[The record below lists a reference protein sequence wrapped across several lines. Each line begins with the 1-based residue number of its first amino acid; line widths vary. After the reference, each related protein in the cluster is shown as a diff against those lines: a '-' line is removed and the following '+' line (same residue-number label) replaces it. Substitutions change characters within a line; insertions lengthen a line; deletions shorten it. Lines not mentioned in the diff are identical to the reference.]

1 MKFDVT
7 KEKNYI
13 EKKKVDMGNEKGITL
28 IALITSIIIMLILS
42 AISLN
47 ATIGQ
52 NGIINNARN
61 AKLKQEGAEVATE
74 IQSGIASLDIEYY
87 EKATSDA
94 GITINSL
101 YSIEGL
107 SKYVSGK
114 VNGFNYSK
122 NGTTTVYYTNSK
134 GTYTVKIDN
143 QGIATTFSGIY
154 LNKFD
159 IAKINMKKG
168 DKVAINNDDKAI
180 VWKIISNGTEQ
191 TIENNVIEKSENGTT
206 IAKGYKD
213 GEVVGT
219 IIIEDEEVFGK
230 GDTEIDSDTENKIEE
245 FNIGKNGDNVKANI
259 LQNED
264 GTYKIIIKGS
274 GEMADEEITEK
285 STLSDLKEKT
295 KELVIDNGITNIGA
309 NAFKSFNSL
318 QNVVFGKN
326 ITTIG
331 ESAFEECTS
340 LQNVVIDNS
349 ISVIEAKAFYNCSS
363 IKDLYL
369 GQSIQKINEKAFN
382 GCGAITNLV
391 IPENVNYIGINAF
404 DNCSKLET
412 AVYNARNCAKYDGSF
427 LGGNMLDQNVKKIKL
442 GENVEVIPEN
452 MFKYLDYI
460 KEIKIPNSV
469 KTIGSE
475 AFYYCIRIESLDLG
489 DGVEKIC
496 DNAFGSCSNL
506 KKIKFSKNL
515 KNIEG
520 LAFAWCSSITE
531 LNLNDSLEEIDTWAF
546 MYCQNIK
553 NIKIPNSV
561 KLIGDGAF
569 EGCTSV
575 NTLELGNS
583 IETIGEKAFY
593 GLKNIEELTL
603 PESLKSIGEWAFYG
617 CDNIK
622 TLYYNSIHCST
633 EYIFDSKGT
642 CGYPFQSSNSDASQA
657 YNIDNIIIGPKV
669 EFLDSDIF
677 RKCRIQTITIPSNV
691 QYIAYEGGTNQSS
704 DSDGTF
710 TNCSFLKE
718 IIVKKPENSLVG
730 APWSNVDGITVKWE
744 PEE

>member
-13 EKKKVDMGNEKGITL
+13 EKKEVDMGNEKGITL

-74 IQSGIASLDIEYY
+74 IQSGIAALDIEYY
-87 EKATSDA
+87 EKATSDS

-101 YSIEGL
+101 YSIDGL
-107 SKYVSGK
+107 SKYLNGK
-114 VNGFNYSK
+114 VNGFNYNK

-134 GTYTVKIDN
+134 GTYTVKIDS

-154 LNKFD
+154 VKENE

-168 DKVAINNDDKAI
+168 DKVAINNDDKEI

-191 TIENNVIEKSENGTT
+191 TIENNVIEKNENGTT

-230 GDTEIDSDTENKIEE
+230 GDTEIDSDTENKIAE
-245 FNIGKNGDNVKANI
+245 FNIGKNGNNVKANI
-259 LQNED
+259 LCNED
-264 GTYKIIIKGS
+264 GTYKIIIKGN
-274 GEMADEEITEK
+274 GEMADGNISEK
-285 STLSDLKEKT
+285 STLSDLTEKT
-295 KELVIDNGITNIGA
+295 KELVIDNEITNVGE

-318 QNVVFGKN
+318 QNVTFGKN

-331 ESAFEECTS
+331 KSAFEECTS

-369 GQSIQKINEKAFN
+369 GKSVTKIRNSAFKNCSSI
-382 GCGAITNLV
+382 TDLV
-391 IPENVNYIGINAF
+391 IPENVQVISDGTFEGLEKLRSVIFNAKKCYYY
-404 DNCSKLET
+404 CSISNWILW
-412 AVYNARNCAKYDGSF
+412 D
-427 LGGNMLDQNVKKIKL
+427 LDCS
-442 GENVEVIPEN
+442 
-452 MFKYLDYI
+452 MFKGSNVNKIVIGDDVEYI
-460 KEIKIPNSV
+460 DSSMFAKNSTVRDLKIGKSV
-469 KTIGSE
+469 KSIG
-475 AFYYCIRIESLDLG
+475 
-489 DGVEKIC
+489 
-496 DNAFGSCSNL
+496 N
-506 KKIKFSKNL
+506 
-515 KNIEG
+515 
-520 LAFAWCSSITE
+520 LAFA
-531 LNLNDSLEEIDTWAF
+531 
-546 MYCQNIK
+546 Y
-553 NIKIPNSV
+553 
-561 KLIGDGAF
+561 
-569 EGCTSV
+569 
-575 NTLELGNS
+575 
-583 IETIGEKAFY
+583 
-593 GLKNIEELTL
+593 LKNIEELTL

-633 EYIFDSKGT
+633 ENIFDSKGA
-642 CGYPFQSSNSDASQA
+642 CGYPFQSSNSDVSQA

-669 EFLDSDIF
+669 EYIDSDIF
-677 RKCRIQTITIPSNV
+677 RKCKIQTITIPSNV
-691 QYIAYEGGTNQSS
+691 QYIAYKGGTNQSA
-704 DSDGTF
+704 DSVGTF

-730 APWSNVDGITVKWE
+730 APWSNVNGITVKWE